1 MQRDSMNTNAIA
13 GLSDQLTEVVKEIQ
27 ILHLYSI
34 ENIFFAFVTCSA
46 VDPYP

>member
-1 MQRDSMNTNAIA
+1 MNTDAIA

-27 ILHLYSI
+27 ILHLYFSQS
-34 ENIFFAFVTCSA
+34 IFFAFVTRSA